1 MQNQYEDNE
10 EEDFGPSKS
19 EIKRRLDTLQHLGGE
34 MTSFSDEQLRRID
47 LPEDVFEAIVDY
59 RRMKSFGAQRR
70 QLQLIGK
77 RMRDMDPDAVR
88 EAIDR
93 IKGDSRAA
101 VALHHRC
108 ESLRDQMIADDK
120 AVTKFMTTNRR
131 PTSRACARSCAP
143 RARSATRASRPRARG
158 SSTATCTSFLRSRSI
173 FTPPT
178 AKKNTETPALK

>member
-1 MQNQYEDNE
+1 MQNQYEDDE

-19 EIKRRLDTLQHLGGE
+19 EIKRRLDALQHLGGE
-34 MTSFSDEQLRRID
+34 MTSFSDEQLRRIE

-59 RRMKSFGAQRR
+59 RRMKSFGARRR

-77 RMRDMDPDAVR
+77 RMRGMDPDAVR

-108 ESLRDQMIADDK
+108 ESLRDQLIADDK
-120 AVTKFMTTNRR
+120 AVTKFIDDEPQADIPRVRTLVRAARR
-131 PTSRACARSCAP
+131 ERDAGRPPKSARELYRYLHELLEKPVDLYA
-143 RARSATRASRPRARG
+143 ADG
-158 SSTATCTSFLRSRSI
+158 
-173 FTPPT
+173 
-178 AKKNTETPALK
+178 EEEEQ

>member
-1 MQNQYEDNE
+1 MQNQYEDDE

-59 RRMKSFGAQRR
+59 RRMKSFGAKRR

-108 ESLRDQMIADDK
+108 ESLRDQMIADDR
-120 AVTKFMTTNRR
+120 AVTKFIDDEPQADIPRVRTLVRAAR
-131 PTSRACARSCAP
+131 KERDAGKPPKSSRELYRYLHELLEKPVDLYAADGEEEHGNAG
-143 RARSATRASRPRARG
+143 A
-158 SSTATCTSFLRSRSI
+158 
-173 FTPPT
+173 
-178 AKKNTETPALK
+178 